1 VSKSKKIMVSAFVG
15 LLTLSLAAEAR
26 RGFSGGGSGSG
37 TYDNTAPSVW
47 LASDTADA
55 DCQTLYSLD
64 CDDLSAAQLEDVT
77 TKNALATSNNYGSHT
92 DFVAAG
98 NMAIRP
104 HKPMAP
110 YGRQPKPKPVI
121 SIQIAIAPSLRLAV
135 VTRLR
140 KPITAPSAAQV
151 VARRPLRRVS
161 AAMMIT

>member
-1 VSKSKKIMVSAFVG
+1 MVSAFVG
-15 LLTLSLAAEAR
+15 LLTLSLAAAAAPGLALMTIRRHLYGSRQTRQMPIAKPSIASIATIYQPRNSKMSPLKTLWRRLIITAR
-26 RGFSGGGSGSG
+26 TQISW
-37 TYDNTAPSVW
+37 P
-47 LASDTADA
+47 
-55 DCQTLYSLD
+55 
-64 CDDLSAAQLEDVT
+64 
-77 TKNALATSNNYGSHT
+77 LAT
-92 DFVAAG
+92 
-98 NMAIRP
+98 MAIRP